1 MAFDFKKEFKEFY
14 LPAATP
20 TIVTVPVMNY
30 LAVRGKGD
38 PNEEDE
44 PINTLWSYSTA

>member
-20 TIVTVPVMNY
+20 TIVTVPVMNF
-30 LAVRGKGD
+30 LVVRGKGD
-38 PNEEDE
+38 PNEGCS
-44 PINTLWSYSTA
+44 PSARRSVVG